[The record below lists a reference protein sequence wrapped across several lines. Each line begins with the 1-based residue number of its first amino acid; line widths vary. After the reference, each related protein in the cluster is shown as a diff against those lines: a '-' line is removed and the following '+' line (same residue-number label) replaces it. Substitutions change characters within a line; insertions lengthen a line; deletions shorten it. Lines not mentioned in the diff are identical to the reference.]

1 MTGTGDPGRSIPSLY
16 WGFGIDRPSRMLVG
30 HLKQD
35 SEAAMDRKGNRDR
48 IAGAQT
54 AQPAAR
60 QEDLAEKIAE
70 LQKRVAA
77 GGTPLSAEELK
88 PFMDEMW
95 GED

>member
-1 MTGTGDPGRSIPSLY
+1 
-16 WGFGIDRPSRMLVG
+16 
-30 HLKQD
+30 
-35 SEAAMDRKGNRDR
+35 MDRKENTDR

-54 AQPAAR
+54 AQPAAQR
-60 QEDLAEKIAE
+60 EDLGEKIAE

-77 GGTPLSAEELK
+77 EGTLLSTEELK